1 MGKGKRKRNSRL
13 TGPGGIPAWSGAG
26 ARRRS
31 QMGPVSPRGA
41 EDGAA
46 DAVGVGPRAR
56 EGEGRR
62 RQGGGE
68 RSATGENRAP
78 GARFWG
84 AGGGP
89 KPERG
94 SGVTEV
100 GSI

>member
-68 RSATGENRAP
+68 RSATGENRSP
-78 GARFWG
+78 VVRFWVDG
-84 AGGGP
+84 VVATHAG
-89 KPERG
+89 G